1 MVWDE
6 QHEARFLRTVYILY
20 AKSHVCE
27 AIIDGHASLI
37 GDTEGAPERARDDA
51 LSYKKKKRNSRTPE
65 SGKKSPARTLYS
77 FLGDIIES

>member
-51 LSYKKKKRNSRTPE
+51 LSYEKKKEKLKNPRIR
-65 SGKKSPARTLYS
+65 KKIT
-77 FLGDIIES
+77 G